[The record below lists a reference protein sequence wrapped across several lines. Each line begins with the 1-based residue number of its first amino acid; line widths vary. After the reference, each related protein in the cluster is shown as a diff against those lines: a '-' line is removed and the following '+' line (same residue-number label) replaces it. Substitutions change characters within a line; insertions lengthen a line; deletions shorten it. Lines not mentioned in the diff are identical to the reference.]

1 MGRHKG
7 IMLARVPGQML
18 ARCNS
23 TGIPT
28 AHHQPNVEPVGS
40 IPSIE
45 LLQHPLPSCQQM
57 MLRTTHS
64 RVSPIKS
71 ITQQPLPSSLCSS
84 AVRSELL
91 TCADLLHHLANS
103 IELSGSL
110 AQILRQKVDPTVTCV
125 VPNSKPQDREMPAD
139 PTTESPQE
147 HQWRPAKRCRDDAA
161 SASAASKGKSSIC
174 QHGRIR
180 RQCKDCGGSCICQ
193 HGRRR
198 TVCKECGGSGICQHG
213 RVRNNCKECASVYIG
228 RTVTKQTVEHG
239 VCEGT
244 VVAFIT
250 LWSKYCIQYTDGT
263 TAMLTK
269 TALTKVLIPVVA
281 DETSAATAAEPTLAL
296 AVAAAAVAQEEA
308 VTVVT
313 GT

>member
-57 MLRTTHS
+57 LLRTTHS
-64 RVSPIKS
+64 RVSPMKS
-71 ITQQPLPSSLCSS
+71 STQQPFPSSLCSS

-91 TCADLLHHLANS
+91 ICADLLQHLANS

-125 VPNSKPQDREMPAD
+125 VPNSKPKDRGLPAD
-139 PTTESPQE
+139 SATESPQE
-147 HQWRPAKRCRDDAA
+147 HQYRPEKRCREDDA
-161 SASAASKGKSSIC
+161 SASAASQGKSSIC
-174 QHGRIR
+174 QHGRQR
-180 RQCKDCGGSCICQ
+180 SRCKDCGGGSICQHGRERSQCKQCGGSSICQ

-198 TVCKECGGSGICQHG
+198 YECKECGGSSIC
-213 RVRNNCKECASVYIG
+213 
-228 RTVTKQTVEHG
+228 EH
-239 VCEGT
+239 E
-244 VVAFIT
+244 
-250 LWSKYCIQYTDGT
+250 
-263 TAMLTK
+263 
-269 TALTKVLIPVVA
+269 
-281 DETSAATAAEPTLAL
+281 
-296 AVAAAAVAQEEA
+296 
-308 VTVVT
+308 
-313 GT
+313 